1 VQPFNQAQAITRYT
15 ELMEAGPLA
24 EHEEELRSLIESAY
38 AQGMYFG
45 YDREKQS
52 YVLETKV
59 EHYNRQMDERNRI
72 IRESVEKPWLPVH
85 DGE

>member
-1 VQPFNQAQAITRYT
+1 MPAFDQAQAIARYT

-24 EHEEELRSLIESAY
+24 ENEEELQALIELAY
-38 AQGMYFG
+38 AQGMYFD

-52 YVLETKV
+52 YILETKV

-72 IRESVEKPWLPVH
+72 IRESVEKPWLPLH